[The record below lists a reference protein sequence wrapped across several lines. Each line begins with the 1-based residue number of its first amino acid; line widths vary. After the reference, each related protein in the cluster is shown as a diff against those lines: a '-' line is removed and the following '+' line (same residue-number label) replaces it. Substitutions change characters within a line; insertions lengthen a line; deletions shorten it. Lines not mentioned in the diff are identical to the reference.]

1 MITIKIYNDSK
12 KGLNFMIEELRTF
25 IAVVEYKSF
34 TKAAEAINLSQ
45 PSVSLHIKHLEE
57 YFNTILI
64 QRSIKQKNIY
74 ITESGN
80 LLYERSIQIIKLL
93 EDTKG
98 DLLDYDNVVK
108 GRLRIGASF
117 TIGEYFLPA
126 FLGGFTKAYPDLELE
141 VTIENTHNICEK
153 VKNFQV
159 DLALVEGTV
168 PSSNFVTTHFYTDKM
183 AIAVPY
189 NHYLVTREFSIEEL
203 QNQTWISREIGSG
216 TREYLNF
223 FLSTNNINPKNIIV
237 FGSNYSVK
245 EAVRHNLG
253 ITFISSLVTEP
264 ALRNKEIS
272 ILKTTQEYTR
282 HFSCILQNGILPS
295 KGTLVFID
303 MLKDY
308 VKNLPISK

>member
-1 MITIKIYNDSK
+1 MVD
-12 KGLNFMIEELRTF
+12 ELRTF
-25 IAVVEYKSF
+25 IAVVECKSF
-34 TKAAEAINLSQ
+34 TKAAEVINLSQ
-45 PSVSLHIKHLEE
+45 PSVSLHIKNLEKH
-57 YFNTILI
+57 FNTTLI
-64 QRSIKQKNIY
+64 QRSIKQKSIY

-80 LLYERSIQIIKLL
+80 LLYERSLQIIKILD
-93 EDTKG
+93 DTKG
-98 DLLDYDNVVK
+98 DLLDYGDVIK

-153 VKNFQV
+153 VKSFQV

-168 PSSNFVTTHFYTDKM
+168 PSSSSFITNHFYTDKM
-183 AIAVPY
+183 EVAVPY
-189 NHYLVTREFSIEEL
+189 NHYLVNREFLFEEL

-216 TREYLNF
+216 TREYLNL
-223 FLSTNNINPKNIIV
+223 FLSSNNINPKNIIV

-245 EAVRHNLG
+245 EAVRNNLG

-264 ALRNKEIS
+264 ALKNKEIS

-282 HFSCILQNGILPS
+282 HFSSILQNGILPS
-295 KGTLVFID
+295 KGALVFIA

-308 VKNLPISK
+308 MGKQC

>member
-1 MITIKIYNDSK
+1 MID
-12 KGLNFMIEELRTF
+12 ELKTF
-25 IAVVEYKSF
+25 IAVVEYNNF

-57 YFNTILI
+57 YFNTTLI

-80 LLYERSIQIIKLL
+80 LLYERSKQIIKLL

-98 DLLDYDNVVK
+98 DLLDYGNVVK

-117 TIGEYFLPA
+117 TIGEYFLPT
-126 FLGGFTKAYPDLELE
+126 FLGQFTKSYPDLELE
-141 VTIENTHNICEK
+141 ITIENTHNICEK
-153 VKNFQV
+153 VKSFQV
-159 DLALVEGTV
+159 DLALIEGTV
-168 PSSNFVTTHFYTDKM
+168 PTSNFVINHFYKDKM
-183 AIAVPY
+183 VVAVPY
-189 NHYLVTREFSIEEL
+189 NHYLVNSEFSIEEL
-203 QNQTWISREIGSG
+203 ENQTWISREIGSG
-216 TREYLNF
+216 TREYLNL
-223 FLSTNNINPKNIIV
+223 FLSTNNINAKNVIV

-245 EAVRHNLG
+245 EAVRNNLG

-272 ILKTTQEYTR
+272 ILKNTQQYTR
-282 HFSCILQNGILPS
+282 NFSYILQKGIIPS

-303 MLKDY
+303 MLNNYIKSIGD
-308 VKNLPISK
+308 L